1 MRLNITS
8 PAEGRGKAVSWTAAQ
23 DAGGSAREADAVLH
37 AGDPIARTLVEA
49 ARLGMRRERCRI
61 RLEGGADALAE
72 LAWQAV
78 RAYFHGAYRV
88 SRAAVRARLA
98 QETRGGEPAAACGGQ
113 GTLRARTTPAMG
125 GRAEADGEGLFG
137 GIDAF
142 ADFGGAELVLECGA
156 DVADAAQRG
165 WLFALC
171 ESRARTL
178 GNLPA
183 NLLGAKAM
191 ARYLSDMAA
200 ARGLGVRVLGDAE
213 LRALGCGGILAV
225 NAACPRE
232 AKLVVLEYR
241 PADCAQPPVGL
252 VGKGVMFDAG
262 GIHLKDI
269 RSMEGMKFDMCGA
282 ASAAELVEYAAMTD
296 GATPLI
302 AVLPL
307 VENAIG
313 ASATRMGDVIAT
325 LSGQTVEIYN
335 ADAEG
340 RLVLCDALAYAQ
352 RLGART
358 VIDLATLTNGCHAAL
373 GDEVGGWF
381 SNAEPL
387 AARFAEAAQRAGEPM
402 WRLPLMDCYREA
414 LTWTDCADVANYA
427 PGQGAAASMA
437 ACFLERFI
445 EPESAWVHVDM
456 VGPAV
461 RRGANAL
468 ECAGARGYGMA
479 TIAMLLQAN
488 G

>member
-1 MRLNITS
+1 
-8 PAEGRGKAVSWTAAQ
+8 
-23 DAGGSAREADAVLH
+23 
-37 AGDPIARTLVEA
+37 
-49 ARLGMRRERCRI
+49 MRRAPCAI
-61 RLEGGADALAE
+61 RLEGEGGRWRRSRA
-72 LAWQAV
+72 AV
-78 RAYFHGAYRV
+78 RAYFHGAYRM
-88 SRAAVRARLA
+88 SREAVRARPVRL
-98 QETRGGEPAAACGGQ
+98 RGERRRRRAVRAIDA
-113 GTLRARTTPAMG
+113 LRISARRARAG
-125 GRAEADGEGLFG
+125 LRRRRAEA
-137 GIDAF
+137 AR
-142 ADFGGAELVLECGA
+142 
-156 DVADAAQRG
+156 RG

-183 NLLGAKAM
+183 NLLGAEAM

-241 PADCAQPPVGL
+241 PAGCAQPPVGL

-282 ASAAELVEYAAMTD
+282 ASAAELVEYAAMTG

-358 VIDLATLTNGCHAAL
+358 VIDMATLTNGCHAAL
-373 GDEVGGWF
+373 GDEVAGWF
-381 SNAEPL
+381 ATRSRSPSGL
-387 AARFAEAAQRAGEPM
+387 RRARASGEPM

-414 LTWTDCADVANYA
+414 IAGRTARTSRITRPARARRRAWPPAFWSGLSSRERV
-427 PGQGAAASMA
+427 GARGHGRPRRAAGKG
-437 ACFLERFI
+437 RT
-445 EPESAWVHVDM
+445 
-456 VGPAV
+456 
-461 RRGANAL
+461 
-468 ECAGARGYGMA
+468 ECAGARGFGMVTVA
-479 TIAMLLQAN
+479 ALID